1 MYIEASSPRQ
11 LGDYA
16 VLNSPALSFRGL
28 MCVTFYYHMYGAAI
42 GNLTVTV
49 NGKTLFSKS
58 GNQGRVWLK
67 AQVNTSAFG
76 MHKVGH
82 KKSHGVAVSRYE
94 IWLYLLELATVLNW
108 RWRVG
113 LLCPIFF
120 LQKGNEKPSTITFLV
135 LVKNLNVTKCHLLNI
150 LYQLIRIPIFSKVPV
165 CAGWLCPC
173 RPFRLEFLCLS
184 FLSVKRKYF

>member
-28 MCVTFYYHMYGAAI
+28 ICVTFYYHMYGEAI

-49 NGKTLFSKS
+49 NGRTLFSKS

-76 MHKVGH
+76 LHKVGH
-82 KKSHGVAVSRYE
+82 KKFHGVVVSRYE
-94 IWLYLLELATVLNW
+94 IWLYLLELAIVLNW

-120 LQKGNEKPSTITFLV
+120 PVKGQRKAVNYYFLGFGEEP
-135 LVKNLNVTKCHLLNI
+135 
-150 LYQLIRIPIFSKVPV
+150 QRQQM
-165 CAGWLCPC
+165 
-173 RPFRLEFLCLS
+173 PFT
-184 FLSVKRKYF
+184 KYFISID